1 MSQSPPQEDCMIP
14 KSNSLCNRNQFLLP
28 FIHRELKK
36 LAVSDGSEPL
46 ILRVKTTTPF
56 QKIYNAVAQQKGV
69 EPRSFR
75 LQYDG
80 QRLLPNDST
89 PADLNL
95 ENDDALD
102 YYVEQVGGSLDPQ
115 ESLKQNIAGREG
127 RIMWS

>member
-36 LAVSDGSEPL
+36 LAV
-46 ILRVKTTTPF
+46 
-56 QKIYNAVAQQKGV
+56 KIYNAVAQQKGV

-102 YYVEQVGGSLDPQ
+102 YYVEQPNYN
-115 ESLKQNIAGREG
+115 NIINNDSNSQQDENLARGIPLYG
-127 RIMWS
+127 AACKTCSGF